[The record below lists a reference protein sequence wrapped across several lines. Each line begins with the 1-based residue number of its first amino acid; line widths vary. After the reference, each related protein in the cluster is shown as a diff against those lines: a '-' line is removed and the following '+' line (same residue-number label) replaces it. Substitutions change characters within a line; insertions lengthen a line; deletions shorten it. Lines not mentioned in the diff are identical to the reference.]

1 VAVLKPFASSSFL
14 VSDFSDVSSFSFSSF
29 GYKRERSRGEFF
41 FVVEAREERERER
54 ERVRRSREGRVFFFC
69 FFFSVSQILSL
80 PSQLASLPSLP
91 FSALRFPPVRNSQT
105 LSLSLSKAPS
115 SFALPLPFNPPKT
128 QNKMV
133 RALILV
139 GGFGTRLRPLTLT
152 VPKPIV
158 DFANLPMI
166 IHQIQ
171 VRAWRVGE
179 RGGAEESSGEAP

>member
-1 VAVLKPFASSSFL
+1 MAVLKPFASSSFL
-14 VSDFSDVSSFSFSSF
+14 VSDFSDFSSFSFASF

-41 FVVEAREERERER
+41 LSLKRGRREREKERECEGR
-54 ERVRRSREGRVFFFC
+54 ERAEFFFR
-69 FFFSVSQILSL
+69 FLFSVSQIL
-80 PSQLASLPSLP
+80 SQLASLPSLP

-115 SFALPLPFNPPKT
+115 SFALPLPFNLPKT
-128 QNKMV
+128 QKKMV

-179 RGGAEESSGEAP
+179 RGRAEESSGEAP